1 MVPCRL
7 RFVKPMRRKMQI
19 ATDWARDWLRL
30 VVIIK
35 TGELAPDWI
44 AAKLNQT
51 GANHD
56 PKPQPAKEPDDENGR
71 TAFGERSTIQQRAE
85 QDGQE
90 SSLEELDLP
99 AVAVPDLADMN
110 DRHVH
115 RPKHREQKFVSVTAE
130 NNETETESSRGEERQ
145 PTIGNAKPEQPRHL

>member
-7 RFVKPMRRKMQI
+7 KFVKPMRRKMQI

-35 TGELAPDWI
+35 TGEIAPAWI
-44 AAKLNQT
+44 AAQLNQT

-56 PKPQPAKEPDDENGR
+56 PKPQPAKEP
-71 TAFGERSTIQQRAE
+71 
-85 QDGQE
+85 DGQE

-115 RPKHREQKFVSVTAE
+115 RPKHREQNCVRVTAE
-130 NNETETESSRGEERQ
+130 NNE
-145 PTIGNAKPEQPRHL
+145 